1 MPKIFSASLNKALI
15 AEAADVLKIEPSNA
29 TLIDARPATFFA
41 GKQKAPA
48 AKAYGH
54 IPGAVNVDS
63 ATFYDK
69 KTNRLRPQTELA
81 AIAATLPGG
90 PAITYCNT
98 GHWAATDWFVLSEL
112 LGRKDVRLYYGSMVE
127 WTSDP
132 SRPLASAR
140 TKWDD
145 LKKTLGFG
153 S

>member
-1 MPKIFSASLNKALI
+1 MTNGSPTSRWLVTTAWL
-15 AEAADVLKIEPSNA
+15 AERLGAPSTVVVDGSFYLPAMKRDAAAEYLA
-29 TLIDARPATFFA
+29 
-41 GKQKAPA
+41 
-48 AKAYGH
+48 GH

-63 ATFYDK
+63 AAFYDSQA
-69 KTNRLRPQTELA
+69 NRLKPQSELV
-81 AIAATLPGG
+81 AIAAALPSA
-90 PAITYCNT
+90 PAVTYCNT

-112 LGRKDVRLYYGSMVE
+112 LGRKDVRLYSGSMVE
-127 WTSDP
+127 WTTDA